1 MPFLIL
7 QILMGAAL
15 LTLLYGAMLIVNDKQ
30 NEWEQR
36 NKKGR
41 TNNDNE

>member
-1 MPFLIL
+1 MALLIL
-7 QILMGAAL
+7 QILMGTAL

-36 NKKGR
+36 NKKGS